1 MQGLK
6 DVVLITGATS
16 GIGYELTKLFAQD
29 GYNLVLVARSENELN
44 TFAEELRS
52 MHGIQVIT
60 INKDLFKRESAFEV
74 YEEVSKQGIQVTIL
88 VNDAGQGVY
97 GEFKNT
103 DINRELDIIQL
114 NIGSVISLTKLFLK
128 GMLERNEGKILNLG
142 SIAGESPGPWQAVYH
157 GTKAFIHSWSA
168 AIRNELKD
176 TNIQVTVLVPG
187 ATDTDFFHKANME
200 SSKILDTKL
209 SDPAEVAQDGYEA
222 LFAGEDKQVS
232 GMKNKMQVAMGNVV
246 SDSMAAENMRKQ
258 QEPKKEGES

>member
-1 MQGLK
+1 
-6 DVVLITGATS
+6 
-16 GIGYELTKLFAQD
+16 
-29 GYNLVLVARSENELN
+29 
-44 TFAEELRS
+44 

-222 LFAGEDKQVS
+222 LFAGEDKRVS